1 MIQVDIR
8 SDYAILE
15 TPKYTAYYGYE
26 EIDPVTGDWCCVIKK
41 NGKEVA
47 RIPNSLLTPHC
58 EGGGPG
64 EMLLVG
70 LGMYLG
76 K

>member
-8 SDYAILE
+8 SDYAILV
-15 TPKYTAYYGYE
+15 TPKYEIYYGYE
-26 EIDPVTGDWCCVIKK
+26 QTDPISGDWLCVIKK
-41 NGKEVA
+41 NGKEVF
-47 RIPNSLLTPHC
+47 RVPNSLLTPHC